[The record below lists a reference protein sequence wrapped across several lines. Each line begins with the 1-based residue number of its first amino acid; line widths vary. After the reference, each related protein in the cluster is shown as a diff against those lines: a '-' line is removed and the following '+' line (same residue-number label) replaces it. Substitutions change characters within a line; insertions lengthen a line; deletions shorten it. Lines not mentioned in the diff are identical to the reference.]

1 MFPLFFRVR
10 PRSSIYTK
18 AKKRVRGTES
28 PFITGDSLLR
38 VFTQLFGPKSVK
50 GKNLLLHV
58 AKGEWIEMK
67 YAWVGTLI
75 RLVAYIGPRSGLW
88 YVKGDVRSY
97 LRGWDSNLYQK
108 I

>member
-1 MFPLFFRVR
+1 MFPLCYRVR
-10 PRSSIYTK
+10 PRSSIYSK

-38 VFTQLFGPKSVK
+38 VYSQLFGPKSVL
-50 GKNLLLHV
+50 GKNTVFHV
-58 AKGEWIEMK
+58 AENKHVEVK
-67 YAWVGTLI
+67 YAWVGTLMQ
-75 RLVAYIGPRSGLW
+75 LVAYIGPRSGLW
-88 YVKGDVRSY
+88 YVKSDVRGY